1 MGHRDLLVT
10 QTYLSSK
17 AITAP
22 FVPREASA
30 AGWLRSNAV
39 HVHVESARNHFSANA
54 TYRELKPDACLIV
67 ASGTLFDDERHL
79 PVNEALWRQLTHTPQ
94 VAAAQR
100 RTIRPALSDGQSIS
114 DALELLSD
122 LRQIS

>member
-17 AITAP
+17 ATTAP

-39 HVHVESARNHFSANA
+39 TGKV
-54 TYRELKPDACLIV
+54 
-67 ASGTLFDDERHL
+67 GTGS
-79 PVNEALWRQLTHTPQ
+79 N
-94 VAAAQR
+94 
-100 RTIRPALSDGQSIS
+100 LSDRVRRLGLGAF
-114 DALELLSD
+114 DLGRRLS
-122 LRQIS
+122 S